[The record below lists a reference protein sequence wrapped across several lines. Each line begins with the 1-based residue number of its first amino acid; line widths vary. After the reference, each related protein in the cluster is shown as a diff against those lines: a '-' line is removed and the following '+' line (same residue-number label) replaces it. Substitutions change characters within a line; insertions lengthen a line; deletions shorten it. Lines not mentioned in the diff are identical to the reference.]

1 MNNVYIYDSS
11 QIHVYETEDLGS
23 ITDVATTVVD
33 HGVKMFDYIVQD
45 GTPGVIHD
53 TLIVPVGQ
61 DYIVNEV
68 TGSIDYEDVWITE
81 TTYPVSGNINFSGG
95 EENSAA
101 VVFVATAEPI
111 VLRERAIVVTKQ
123 AWTGSGSLFEIGSG
137 LERMVAPY
145 IGGSGTLRIS
155 GAADSSETNSY
166 NLDSIIAYGSDA
178 DYGLVIAAVGSSHDY
193 GQVTGIVTE
202 GETDNGTVVDLGGSN
217 PFGLFTFAGRS
228 DTPNITKGYSGSGS
242 LRLRGSVDEA
252 LDEPFNQIY
261 IVGRNIATGQFVRRD
276 VIGLRFHGGN
286 PEAFARVG
294 YQGSGSLFG
303 FSGGEEAKVYD
314 YTTESAVTLSTP
326 QDYGDILTSAI
337 NNENYGQVAG
347 IVTEGEFD
355 NGSIVIG
362 GYTKAT
368 EGSFSFSG
376 ISQSVRNRHHIGSG
390 SISIAKHIDSYGEGQ
405 SSDIAF
411 LPHYRSRGGITIA
424 NHVIPDAFARTHVG
438 SGSLFEIGQKDERA
452 TFTYGI
458 GSVAVSVTVPEIVLA
473 PWNGTSAYTGSNIS
487 AVASGNGI
495 GQSGGFNS
503 STTTYWRFT
512 GQGSSNTY
520 GSNPRILTL
529 GQLDLTNYNEFEF
542 TAIAGTSSNGGE
554 NCDTDEDL
562 EISYSTDGGTT
573 YTQIT
578 VLDAEDARFTGST
591 FGLVTLDIPEAAKT
605 SGVILKFCQEKHS
618 GSAYDQWGIEYVKLL
633 ESTTVSSGPGQVY
646 DTIDSVDQGTV
657 DHGTGITED
666 YGTVTTPFTNG
677 IVDYG
682 QLNPGLFKFG
692 DIKISGGDSA
702 HANPRSYR
710 GAIER
715 VTESV
720 IPPIT
725 ILPDDLVNVSSY
737 NTVFDDVNVRNA
749 GTGTGSAG
757 GFNIGRHLAFEG
769 GSTTN
774 NVRSITFEIDT
785 REFDQIA
792 ITVIR
797 GNDSNGGNA
806 PESNEDL
813 KLFYSPD
820 PAYNN
825 GNFLQYGNIL
835 AYNSADGVTAPV
847 RKVFNISGSFYNNP
861 NQRFRIVQGNADSTA
876 DNYAITQIEFLSTA
890 GLTPVTPFDIQP
902 TSFSLGGSADIQIQ
916 EPPTQIY
923 RYGLT
928 QNQTS
933 KGEFFKIGGGMS
945 DIKVVKGSWVGSGA
959 LFNSGAL
966 IERTTFDYN
975 DFSIATVETPIDN
988 GQITSS
994 GSAADYG
1001 QITEYGL
1008 GETDF
1013 GQVGILQTTQ
1023 PFGKL
1028 YELSG
1033 GDIAHSNPV
1042 AYLGSTA
1049 RISITG
1055 GYSNLKFV
1063 SQAGEST
1070 ALFEIRN
1077 APGGEGNT
1085 YANVKPFIGSGS
1097 LFHIGDRLESKTY
1110 SYTTASIAPTDQQ
1123 YDNGSV
1129 TSASTT
1135 NEDYGLI
1142 TNLFDPGLA
1151 EDYGDVS
1158 NIIGDENPF
1167 GLYHIYGSADEQYFP
1182 TFNWNRQ
1189 SPPIRIFNDQ
1199 QDPADFRFRPH
1210 WRTDT
1215 TTTNPPRISNGP
1227 GGEFHTYAQVRP
1239 FIGSGRLFGLGDKFE
1254 SATFRYTTESIVV
1267 IETPVDHGGLDNP
1280 DPVTLSAAELTNLQY
1295 TTDGDV
1301 VLSQTGNGSGSGGG
1315 FAIGEHLRF
1324 ASGSGSRWFTFTY
1337 DTALY
1342 NQIEITGIKGNGSN
1356 GGEEP
1361 DSGEDLI
1368 LQYLDGGGSW
1378 VTIDTIIAENDTS
1391 FNTLKTAVI
1400 ALPQAAQSNNQ
1411 AFRLYQ
1417 EGASGS
1423 QYDHYGISS
1432 IKFLVYIGGGFL
1444 TEDYGQIADIVSGG
1458 EVDNGQVGI
1467 TQTTES
1473 ATGLYKFS
1481 GNGVPQFLRGPYV
1494 VKDGLIKIYKGKSAP
1509 TDFRFMPHWRS
1520 RPYEQGK
1527 LTGIAE
1533 TPRARDFVGAGRL
1546 FGLGDKFE
1554 SATFR
1559 YTTESIVVVEQPE
1572 DYGLITSNATQN
1584 LDFGD
1589 VSSAITPDGEVD
1601 FGQVVITQT
1610 TQSATGLYKFSGESK
1625 DQFFRGPYVA
1635 KEGFIRFYKGQSA
1648 DTDFRFMPHWRGVPD
1663 EQFKVSGSAE
1673 TPRGRDFV
1681 GTGSLF
1687 NIGDKIEKKVYNYTT
1702 ESIEVVQPS
1711 DDWGSI
1717 TTSGGTLDYG
1727 DVGSAV
1733 TPGGEFDFGQVVIT
1747 QTTQSATGLFRFSGE
1762 GAEVKSSTPPAER
1775 FEISISGSAI
1785 ERVTSGDDENTIL
1798 FNFTGSLT
1806 ESFSKGL
1813 YNGSGSLFEIGQKD
1827 ERVVFHYN
1835 TSSIGD
1841 SFGSDD
1847 RGSITTTP
1855 ITNVDNGLIA
1865 DETVPP
1871 TIDYGFNIDVP
1882 GSERPLGQLFEITG
1896 ADSGH
1901 KQTFSEFSSG
1911 SLFGASGAAEAAV
1924 WQTPEE
1930 TFLLKMR
1937 GGAVEKHVEN
1947 WVGSGLIKYPE
1958 DTPLAPNAAVRFRP
1972 HWRGAPD
1979 HSPKILGTA
1988 DAAFK
1993 GAYVSKGVFS
2003 RMYTHDKGEEW
2014 LRYRPSPRYVN
2025 SIYGKIGGSAFV
2037 NGDGGTRKISV
2048 FGYYGDDRDPGTSG
2062 SLFGIGGAAES
2073 RGITPPLEDTVI
2085 FTLNGTAAS
2094 KFNPHWRGRPDGS
2107 PRLSGTPELQLL
2119 FNIFTNPEGE
2129 RFNVYGD
2136 AVPVRTIKY
2145 DGSGTLFTAGSSAEV
2160 VGFNPDIETRA
2171 FKFSGEPI
2179 VRIRVILFGGGSM
2192 FGFGSGAESTTIA
2205 VPEST
2210 VLFVPSGAAVP
2221 VITLNYDGSGTEVI
2235 SGTATEKRTASHVGD
2250 GSLFGTGGAA
2260 EAVAVSEAEST
2271 ALFIPSG
2278 GDQNSFTRIKQG
2290 SGSATINGN
2299 AVPVITLNF
2308 SGSGSLFSLGGS
2320 SEVTTVSEESTGL
2333 FEFNGTAEP
2342 VIRTRGFAGSGSLFS
2357 IGGGEE
2363 VAAVAEESTG
2373 LFTISGDAEAPFT
2386 RTKVGSGTTFISG
2399 VKEESFSKGNYDG
2412 EGSFSAFGGAA
2423 EIVGFDPAEETFL
2436 YEFTGNATATRTR
2449 GFAGSGTA
2457 TVLNETVIPVIT
2469 LNYFGDGSL
2478 TTFGGAAESRT
2489 VDVENTTLFEFR
2501 NGATESFTKGNYD
2514 AEGSATVSGEASD
2527 IKLTFGNEVFAYVS
2541 ASGNADESKTDD
2553 YVGSGSLFSVVS
2565 TTIARTIDY
2574 DETSVG
2580 AQGEVVST
2588 SLFRISGEN
2597 PGSVTRITQPTTAE
2611 FRTQGEAISK
2621 VILFSPPRTY
2631 STII

>member
-11 QIHVYETEDLGS
+11 QIHVYETEDFGS
-23 ITDVATTVVD
+23 ITDVAATVVD

-45 GTPGVIHD
+45 GTPGVVNGD
-53 TLIVPVGQ
+53 FIVPVGQ

-68 TGSIDYEDVWITE
+68 TGYIDYEDVWITE
-81 TTYPVSGNINFSGG
+81 TLYPVSGNINFSGG
-95 EENSAA
+95 EENSATI
-101 VVFVATAEPI
+101 VFVATAEPI
-111 VLRERAIVVTKQ
+111 ILRERAIVIRKQ
-123 AWTGSGSLFEIGSG
+123 AWIGSGSLFEIGSG

-145 IGGSGTLRIS
+145 IGGSGTLPSIKYG
-155 GAADSSETNSY
+155 GAGNDSTTSIY
-166 NLDSIIAYGSDA
+166 NEDAVITYGSDV
-178 DYGLVIAAVGSSHDY
+178 DYGSVSTAVGSSNEY
-193 GQVTGIVTE
+193 GQITGIVTG
-202 GETDNGTVVDLGGSN
+202 GETDNGNIVDFGGSN
-217 PFGLFTFAGRS
+217 PFGLF
-228 DTPNITKGYSGSGS
+228 NIKGIDVLSNSFRAYSGSGS

-261 IVGRNIATGQFVRRD
+261 IVGRDVATGQFIRRD

-294 YQGSGSLFG
+294 YQGSGVLFG
-303 FSGGEEAKVYD
+303 FNSGDEAKVYD
-314 YTTESAVTLSTP
+314 YTTESAVTLEPVADNGSVT
-326 QDYGDILTSAI
+326 TSHI
-337 NNENYGQVAG
+337 DDEDYGQVTG
-347 IVTEGEFD
+347 IVTGGELD
-355 NGSIVIG
+355 NGSITIKQ
-362 GYTKAT
+362 TTRAA
-368 EGSFSFSG
+368 EGFFSVSG
-376 ISQSVRNRHHIGSG
+376 IAQSVRNRHHVGSG

-411 LPHYRSRGGITIA
+411 LPHYRSRGGITLA
-424 NHVIPDAFARTHVG
+424 NHIIPDAFGRIYTG

-452 TFTYGI
+452 VFSYKV
-458 GSVAVSVTVPEIVLA
+458 GSIPVTVTVPEIVLA

-487 AVASGNGI
+487 AVASGNGS
-495 GQSGGFNS
+495 GSSGGFNS

-512 GQGSSNTY
+512 GQGSSNNA
-520 GSNPRILTL
+520 GANPRILTL
-529 GQLDLTNYNEFEF
+529 GQLDLTNYNQFEF

-554 NCDTDEDL
+554 NCDPDEDL
-562 EISYSTDGGTT
+562 QLWYSTNGGFSYT
-573 YTQIT
+573 YIT
-578 VLDAEDARFTGST
+578 KFDAEDVRFTGST
-591 FGLVTLDIPEAAKT
+591 FSLVTVDIPEAAKT
-605 SGVILKFCQEKHS
+605 SNVVLKFQQDKHS
-618 GSAYDQWGIEYVKLL
+618 GSAFDQWGIEYVKLL
-633 ESTTVSSGPGQVY
+633 ESTTVSSGSGQVY

-657 DHGTGITED
+657 DQSAGTNED
-666 YGTVTTPFTNG
+666 YGTITEPFTNG
-677 IVDYG
+677 IQDYG
-682 QLNPGLFKFG
+682 QLIPGFFKFG
-692 DIKISGGDSA
+692 
-702 HANPRSYR
+702 
-710 GAIER
+710 
-715 VTESV
+715 
-720 IPPIT
+720 
-725 ILPDDLVNVSSY
+725 
-737 NTVFDDVNVRNA
+737 
-749 GTGTGSAG
+749 
-757 GFNIGRHLAFEG
+757 NI
-769 GSTTN
+769 
-774 NVRSITFEIDT
+774 
-785 REFDQIA
+785 
-792 ITVIR
+792 
-797 GNDSNGGNA
+797 
-806 PESNEDL
+806 
-813 KLFYSPD
+813 
-820 PAYNN
+820 
-825 GNFLQYGNIL
+825 
-835 AYNSADGVTAPV
+835 
-847 RKVFNISGSFYNNP
+847 NISGRASIPFKASYHGSGVLNP
-861 NQRFRIVQGNADSTA
+861 TGGRATVQFA
-876 DNYAITQIEFLSTA
+876 
-890 GLTPVTPFDIQP
+890 
-902 TSFSLGGSADIQIQ
+902 
-916 EPPTQIY
+916 EPAVQVY
-923 RYGLT
+923 SYGLI

-933 KGEFFKIGGGMS
+933 KGEFFKIVGGMS
-945 DIKVVKGSWVGSGA
+945 PIITVKGTYYTSGT
-959 LFNSGAL
+959 LFSSGGG
-966 IERTTFDYN
+966 IESTVFDYN
-975 DFSIATVETPIDN
+975 DSSIATVETPIDN

-994 GSAADYG
+994 SGSIADYG

-1013 GQVGILQTTQ
+1013 GQVGIFQTTK

-1077 APGGEGNT
+1077 GLGGEGNT

-1110 SYTTASIAPTDQQ
+1110 SYTTSSIQESKQ
-1123 YDNGSV
+1123 YEDRGIVSDPATV
-1129 TSASTT
+1129 FEDHGIEVIT
-1135 NEDYGLI
+1135 NEY
-1142 TNLFDPGLA
+1142 DPSLS

-1158 NIIGDENPF
+1158 DIIGDENPF
-1167 GLYHIYGSADEQYFP
+1167 GLYRIYGAAEEQYFP

-1227 GGEFHTYAQVRP
+1227 GGEFHTYAQARP
-1239 FIGSGRLFGLGDKFE
+1239 FIGGGRLFGLGDKFE

-1267 IETPVDHGGLDNP
+1267 IETPVDYGGLDNA
-1280 DPVTLSAAELTNLQY
+1280 DPVTLSASELTNLQY
-1295 TTDGDV
+1295 STDGDV
-1301 VLSQTGNGSGSGGG
+1301 VLSQNGNGSGSGGG
-1315 FAIGEHLRF
+1315 FAIGEHIRF
-1324 ASGSGSRWFTFTY
+1324 ASGSGSRWFRFTY

-1391 FNTLKTAVI
+1391 FNTLSTVVI
-1400 ALPQAAQSNNQ
+1400 AIPQAAQNNGQ

-1417 EGASGS
+1417 VSASGS
-1423 QYDHYGISS
+1423 PYDHYGISS
-1432 IKFLVYIGGGFL
+1432 IKFAETSSGGSL
-1444 TEDYGQIADIVSGG
+1444 TEDYGQITDVLSGG
-1458 EVDNGQVGI
+1458 EFDYGQVGI

-1473 ATGLYKFS
+1473 ATGLYQLS
-1481 GNGVPQFLRGPYV
+1481 GKGFAQFLRGPYV
-1494 VKDGLIKIYKGKSAP
+1494 AKDGIIKIYKGKSAP

-1533 TPRARDFVGAGRL
+1533 TSRSRDFVGAGRL
-1546 FGLGDKFE
+1546 FNLGDKFE
-1554 SATFR
+1554 RATWNYNSGSVEVFETPENYGSITDSA
-1559 YTTESIVVVEQPE
+1559 QNNL
-1572 DYGLITSNATQN
+1572 DYGQIDQLQTG
-1584 LDFGD
+1584 GD
-1589 VSSAITPDGEVD
+1589 IDN
-1601 FGQVVITQT
+1601 GQVGITQT
-1610 TQSATGLYKFSGESK
+1610 TYPLTGLFSFTGAST

-1648 DTDFRFMPHWRGVPD
+1648 ATDFRFMPHWRGVPD

-1687 NIGDKIEKKVYNYTT
+1687 KIGDKIEKKVYNYTT
-1702 ESIEVVQPS
+1702 ESIEVVESAQ
-1711 DDWGSI
+1711 DFGSI
-1717 TTSGGTLDYG
+1717 TTTAGTVEDYG
-1727 DVGSAV
+1727 TVGGNS
-1733 TPGGEFDFGQVVIT
+1733 TGDIDYGQVNIT
-1747 QTTQSATGLFRFSGE
+1747 HTTQPFGLFRFSGE

-1813 YNGSGSLFEIGQKD
+1813 YSGSGSLFHIGD
-1827 ERVVFHYN
+1827 RIERRTYHYN
-1835 TSSIGD
+1835 TSSVVAGTTD
-1841 SFGSDD
+1841 EDLGTVGSTHSTAEDY
-1847 RGSITTTP
+1847 GSV
-1855 ITNVDNGLIA
+1855 TNAYL
-1865 DETVPP
+1865 PP
-1871 TIDYGFNIDVP
+1871 TIDHGDLVILP
-1882 GSERPLGQLFEITG
+1882 GKENPFGLFRIAG
-1896 ADSGH
+1896 GDSGH
-1901 KQTFSEFSSG
+1901 KQTFAGDFGG
-1911 SLFGASGAAEAAV
+1911 SLFTAGSSAEV
-1924 WQTPEE
+1924 VGFNPPEE
-1930 TFLLKMR
+1930 TFLF
-1937 GGAVEKHVEN
+1937 GFSGAAVEKHVEN
-1947 WVGSGLIKYPE
+1947 YVGSGFIKYPE

-1988 DAAFK
+1988 VSAFK

-2129 RFNVYGD
+2129 KFNVYGD
-2136 AVPVRTIKY
+2136 AVPVRTINY

-2271 ALFIPSG
+2271 ALFVPSG
-2278 GDQNSFTRIKQG
+2278 GDQNSFTRTKQG
-2290 SGSATINGN
+2290 SGSAAINGN

-2308 SGSGSLFSLGGS
+2308 SGSGSLFSIGGAAES
-2320 SEVTTVSEESTGL
+2320 ATVAEESTGL

-2363 VAAVAEESTG
+2363 IATVAEESTG
-2373 LFTISGDAEAPFT
+2373 LFTVSGKAQAPFA
-2386 RTKVGSGTTFISG
+2386 RTKIGSGTTFVSG
-2399 VKEESFSKGNYDG
+2399 DSENRATRIYAG
-2412 EGSFSAFGGAA
+2412 EGQLSTFGGGA
-2423 EIVGFDPAEETFL
+2423 EVVGFNPAEETVL
-2436 YEFTGNATATRTR
+2436 YEFGGTAEPVIRTR
-2449 GFAGSGTA
+2449 GFNASGSASVSGEA
-2457 TVLNETVIPVIT
+2457 VPVIT
-2469 LNYFGDGSL
+2469 LNFIGSGNL
-2478 TTFGGAAESRT
+2478 TTFGGGAESRT
-2489 VDVENTTLFEFR
+2489 IDVENTTLFETR
-2501 NGATESFTKGNYD
+2501 GGATESFTKGNYD
-2514 AEGSATVSGEASD
+2514 TEGSTKVSGEATD

-2611 FRTQGEAISK
+2611 FRVGGVSDNK

>member
-11 QIHVYETEDLGS
+11 QIHVYETEDFGS
-23 ITDVATTVVD
+23 ITDVAATVVD

-45 GTPGVIHD
+45 GTPGVIND

-155 GAADSSETNSY
+155 GAADSSETSSY
-166 NLDSIIAYGSDA
+166 NLDSIITYGSDA
-178 DYGLVIAAVGSSHDY
+178 DYGLVVAAVGSSHDY

-261 IVGRNIATGQFVRRD
+261 IVGRDVATGQFVRRD

-326 QDYGDILTSAI
+326 QDYGDILTSAT

-347 IVTEGEFD
+347 IITEGEFD

-424 NHVIPDAFARTHVG
+424 NHVIPDAFARIHIG

-452 TFTYGI
+452 VFSYKV
-458 GSVAVSVTVPEIVLA
+458 GSIPVTAEEILLA

-487 AVASGNGI
+487 AVASGNGS

-512 GQGSSNTY
+512 GQSSSNTS
-520 GSNPRILTL
+520 GTNPRILTL
-529 GQLDLTNYNEFEF
+529 GQLDLTNYNQFEF
-542 TAIAGTSSNGGE
+542 TTIAGTSNNGGE
-554 NCDTDEDL
+554 NCDAAEDL
-562 EISYSTDGGTT
+562 KISYSTDNGTT

-591 FGLVTLDIPEAAKT
+591 FSLVTLDIPEAAKT
-605 SGVILKFCQEKHS
+605 SNVILKFHQEKHS
-618 GSAYDQWGIEYVKLL
+618 GSAFDQWGIEYVKVL
-633 ESTTVSSGPGQVY
+633 ESTSVGPGQVY
-646 DTIDSVDQGTV
+646 DTIDSVDQGSV
-657 DHGTGITED
+657 DQSAGSNED
-666 YGTVTTPFTNG
+666 YGTVTEPFTNG
-677 IVDYG
+677 IQDYG
-682 QLNPGLFKFG
+682 QLNPGFFKFG
-692 DIKISGGDSA
+692 NLNITGGDSA
-702 HANPRSYR
+702 HANPRAYR
-710 GAIER
+710 G
-715 VTESV
+715 
-720 IPPIT
+720 
-725 ILPDDLVNVSSY
+725 
-737 NTVFDDVNVRNA
+737 
-749 GTGTGSAG
+749 
-757 GFNIGRHLAFEG
+757 
-769 GSTTN
+769 
-774 NVRSITFEIDT
+774 
-785 REFDQIA
+785 
-792 ITVIR
+792 
-797 GNDSNGGNA
+797 
-806 PESNEDL
+806 
-813 KLFYSPD
+813 
-820 PAYNN
+820 
-825 GNFLQYGNIL
+825 
-835 AYNSADGVTAPV
+835 DGVLNT
-847 RKVFNISGSFYNNP
+847 SGAAT
-861 NQRFRIVQGNADSTA
+861 V
-876 DNYAITQIEFLSTA
+876 L
-890 GLTPVTPFDIQP
+890 FDEP
-902 TSFSLGGSADIQIQ
+902 SAQVYI
-916 EPPTQIY
+916 
-923 RYGLT
+923 YGLT

-933 KGEFFKIGGGMS
+933 KGEFFKIVGGMS
-945 DIKVVKGSWVGSGA
+945 PIITVKGTYNTSGT
-959 LFNSGAL
+959 LFSSGGG
-966 IERTTFDYN
+966 IESTVFDYN
-975 DFSIATVETPIDN
+975 ESSIVELGTPVDN

-994 GSAADYG
+994 GSSTDYG
-1001 QITEYGL
+1001 QVTEYGL

-1070 ALFEIRN
+1070 SLFEIRN
-1077 APGGEGNT
+1077 GLGGEGNT

-1135 NEDYGLI
+1135 NEDYGSI

-1167 GLYHIYGSADEQYFP
+1167 GLYRIYGSADEQYFP

-1239 FIGSGRLFGLGDKFE
+1239 FIGGGRLFGLGDKFE

-1301 VLSQTGNGSGSGGG
+1301 VLSQNGTGTSSGGG

-1337 DTALY
+1337 DALLY

-1368 LQYLDGGGSW
+1368 LQYLDGGGNW

-1391 FNTLKTAVI
+1391 FNTLNTAVI

-1494 VKDGLIKIYKGKSAP
+1494 AKDGLIKIYKGKSAP

-1687 NIGDKIEKKVYNYTT
+1687 HIGDKIEKKVYNYTT

-1727 DVGSAV
+1727 DVGSAI

-1747 QTTQSATGLFRFSGE
+1747 QTTQSATGLLRFSGE

-1785 ERVTSGDDENTIL
+1785 EKVTSGDDENTIL
-1798 FNFTGSLT
+1798 FNFTGALT
-1806 ESFSKGL
+1806 ESFSKGN
-1813 YNGSGSLFEIGQKD
+1813 YAGSGSLFHIGD
-1827 ERVVFHYN
+1827 RIERRTYHYN
-1835 TSSIGD
+1835 TSSVVLGTTYE
-1841 SFGSDD
+1841 DD
-1847 RGSITTTP
+1847 GTIVSTHSTTE
-1855 ITNVDNGLIA
+1855 DYGLIA
-1865 DETVPP
+1865 NDTVPP
-1871 TIDYGFNIDVP
+1871 TTDYGDLVILP
-1882 GSERPLGQLFEITG
+1882 GDENPFGLFRIAG
-1896 ADSGH
+1896 GDSGH
-1901 KQTFSEFSSG
+1901 KQTFAGDFGG
-1911 SLFGASGAAEAAV
+1911 SLFTAGSSAEV
-1924 WQTPEE
+1924 VGFNPPEE
-1930 TFLLKMR
+1930 TFLF
-1937 GGAVEKHVEN
+1937 GFSGAAVEKHVEN
-1947 WVGSGLIKYPE
+1947 YVGSGLIKYPE

-1988 DAAFK
+1988 DSAFK

-2107 PRLSGTPELQLL
+2107 PRLYGTPELQLL

-2235 SGTATEKRTASHVGD
+2235 SGTATEKRTASHAGD

-2271 ALFIPSG
+2271 ALFVPSG

-2386 RTKVGSGTTFISG
+2386 RTKVGSGTTFVSG

-2501 NGATESFTKGNYD
+2501 NGATESFSKGNYD

-2580 AQGEVVST
+2580 AQGEVIST

>member
-101 VVFVATAEPI
+101 VVFVAIAEPI

-166 NLDSIIAYGSDA
+166 NLDSIITYGSDA
-178 DYGLVIAAVGSSHDY
+178 DYGLVVAAVGSSHDY

-424 NHVIPDAFARTHVG
+424 NHVIPDAFARIHIG

-452 TFTYGI
+452 TFTYGLATE
-458 GSVAVSVTVPEIVLA
+458 VNAPEIYFDYNDNNNTVL
-473 PWNGTSAYTGSNIS
+473 NLDTGNTDITIS
-487 AVASGNGI
+487 TSGNGS

-503 STTTYWRFT
+503 SSQSYWHFV
-512 GQGSSNTY
+512 GQGSSNTS
-520 GSNPRILTL
+520 GQDPRKLVFRP
-529 GQLDLTNYNEFEF
+529 LDLTHYTEFEISL
-542 TAIAGTSSNGGE
+542 IAGTSSNGGE
-554 NCDTDEDL
+554 NCDADEDL
-562 EISYSTDGGTT
+562 LISYSVDNGST
-573 YTQIT
+573 YTLFET
-578 VLDAEDARFTGST
+578 FDAEDSELTGST
-591 FGLVTLDIPEAAKT
+591 FGLKTVNIPEEAQR
-605 SGVILKFCQEKHS
+605 SGVVLKIHQEKHS
-618 GSAYDQWGIEYVKLL
+618 GSNYDQWGVEYIKFLGST
-633 ESTTVSSGPGQVY
+633 STTGGQVY
-646 DTIDSVDQGTV
+646 ETIDPVNHGSVDQSSGTN
-657 DHGTGITED
+657 ED
-666 YGTVTTPFTNG
+666 YGTVTEPFTNG
-677 IVDYG
+677 IQDYG
-682 QLNPGLFKFG
+682 QLRPEFFKFG
-692 DIKISGGDSA
+692 NLNITGGDSA
-702 HANPRSYR
+702 HANPRAHH
-710 GAIER
+710 G
-715 VTESV
+715 
-720 IPPIT
+720 
-725 ILPDDLVNVSSY
+725 
-737 NTVFDDVNVRNA
+737 
-749 GTGTGSAG
+749 
-757 GFNIGRHLAFEG
+757 
-769 GSTTN
+769 
-774 NVRSITFEIDT
+774 
-785 REFDQIA
+785 
-792 ITVIR
+792 
-797 GNDSNGGNA
+797 
-806 PESNEDL
+806 
-813 KLFYSPD
+813 
-820 PAYNN
+820 
-825 GNFLQYGNIL
+825 
-835 AYNSADGVTAPV
+835 DGVL
-847 RKVFNISGSFYNNP
+847 NISGAATVLFDEP
-861 NQRFRIVQGNADSTA
+861 STQV
-876 DNYAITQIEFLSTA
+876 YT
-890 GLTPVTPFDIQP
+890 
-902 TSFSLGGSADIQIQ
+902 
-916 EPPTQIY
+916 
-923 RYGLT
+923 YGLT

-933 KGEFFKIGGGMS
+933 KGEFLKFGGGMS
-945 DIKVVKGSWVGSGA
+945 SIITVKGTYYTSGT
-959 LFNSGAL
+959 LFSSGGG
-966 IERTTFDYN
+966 IESTVFDYN
-975 DFSIATVETPIDN
+975 ESSIVELGTPVDN

-994 GSAADYG
+994 GSTTDYG
-1001 QITEYGL
+1001 QVTEYGL

-1013 GQVGILQTTQ
+1013 GQVAILQTIQ

-1142 TNLFDPGLA
+1142 TNLFDSGLA

-1167 GLYHIYGSADEQYFP
+1167 GLYRIYGSADEQYFP

-1239 FIGSGRLFGLGDKFE
+1239 FIGNGRLFGLGDKFE

-1267 IETPVDHGGLDNP
+1267 VENP
-1280 DPVTLSAAELTNLQY
+1280 
-1295 TTDGDV
+1295 
-1301 VLSQTGNGSGSGGG
+1301 
-1315 FAIGEHLRF
+1315 
-1324 ASGSGSRWFTFTY
+1324 
-1337 DTALY
+1337 
-1342 NQIEITGIKGNGSN
+1342 
-1356 GGEEP
+1356 
-1361 DSGEDLI
+1361 
-1368 LQYLDGGGSW
+1368 
-1378 VTIDTIIAENDTS
+1378 
-1391 FNTLKTAVI
+1391 
-1400 ALPQAAQSNNQ
+1400 
-1411 AFRLYQ
+1411 
-1417 EGASGS
+1417 
-1423 QYDHYGISS
+1423 
-1432 IKFLVYIGGGFL
+1432 
-1444 TEDYGQIADIVSGG
+1444 EDYGLITSTPTQNLEYGTISSAITPGG
-1458 EVDNGQVGI
+1458 EFDNGQVGI

-1473 ATGLYKFS
+1473 LTGLYKFS
-1481 GNGVPQFLRGPYV
+1481 GESKDQFLRGPYV

-1509 TDFRFMPHWRS
+1509 NDFRFMPHWRS

-1635 KEGFIRFYKGQSA
+1635 KKGFIRFYKGQSA

-1785 ERVTSGDDENTIL
+1785 EKVTSGDDENTIL
-1798 FNFTGSLT
+1798 FNFTGSLA

-1855 ITNVDNGLIA
+1855 TTNVDNGLIA

-2037 NGDGGTRKISV
+2037 NGDGETRKISV

-2094 KFNPHWRGRPDGS
+2094 KFNPHWRGVPDGS
-2107 PRLSGTPELQLL
+2107 PRLYGTPELQLL

-2129 RFNVYGD
+2129 RINVYGD
-2136 AVPVRTIKY
+2136 AVPVRTINY

-2299 AVPVITLNF
+2299 AVPVVTLNF
-2308 SGSGSLFSLGGS
+2308 NGSGSLFSLGGS
-2320 SEVTTVSEESTGL
+2320 SEITTVSEESTGL

-2342 VIRTRGFAGSGSLFS
+2342 VIRTRGFAGSGSLFAV
-2357 IGGGEE
+2357 GNGAE
-2363 VAAVAEESTG
+2363 VASVSEESTG
-2373 LFTISGDAEAPFT
+2373 LFTISGDAEAPFV

-2501 NGATESFTKGNYD
+2501 NGATESFSKGNYD

-2611 FRTQGEAISK
+2611 FRTQGESISK

>member
-11 QIHVYETEDLGS
+11 QIHVYETEDFGS
-23 ITDVATTVVD
+23 ITDVAATVVD

-45 GTPGVIHD
+45 GTPGVVNGD
-53 TLIVPVGQ
+53 FIVPVGQ

-68 TGSIDYEDVWITE
+68 TGYIDYEDVWITE
-81 TTYPVSGNINFSGG
+81 TLYPVSGNINFSGG
-95 EENSAA
+95 EENSATI
-101 VVFVATAEPI
+101 VFVATAEPI
-111 VLRERAIVVTKQ
+111 ILRERAIVIRKQ
-123 AWTGSGSLFEIGSG
+123 AWIGSGSLFEIGSG

-145 IGGSGTLRIS
+145 IGGSGTLPSIKYG
-155 GAADSSETNSY
+155 GAGNDSTTSIY
-166 NLDSIIAYGSDA
+166 NEDAVITYGSDV
-178 DYGLVIAAVGSSHDY
+178 DYGSVSTAVGSSNEY
-193 GQVTGIVTE
+193 GQITGIVTG
-202 GETDNGTVVDLGGSN
+202 GETDNGNIVDFGGSN
-217 PFGLFTFAGRS
+217 PFGLF
-228 DTPNITKGYSGSGS
+228 NIKGIDVLSNSFRAYSGSGS

-261 IVGRNIATGQFVRRD
+261 IVGRDVATGQFIRRD

-294 YQGSGSLFG
+294 YQGSGVLFG
-303 FSGGEEAKVYD
+303 FNSGDEAKVYD
-314 YTTESAVTLSTP
+314 YTTESAVTLEPVADNGSVT
-326 QDYGDILTSAI
+326 TSHI
-337 NNENYGQVAG
+337 DDEDYGQVTG
-347 IVTEGEFD
+347 IVTGGELD
-355 NGSIVIG
+355 NGSITIKQ
-362 GYTKAT
+362 TTRAA
-368 EGSFSFSG
+368 EGFFSVSG
-376 ISQSVRNRHHIGSG
+376 IAQSVRNRHHVGSG

-411 LPHYRSRGGITIA
+411 LPHYRSRGGITLA
-424 NHVIPDAFARTHVG
+424 NHIIPDAFGRIYTG

-452 TFTYGI
+452 VFSYKV
-458 GSVAVSVTVPEIVLA
+458 GSIPVTVTVPEIVLA

-487 AVASGNGI
+487 AVASGNGS
-495 GQSGGFNS
+495 GSSGGFNS

-512 GQGSSNTY
+512 GQGSSNNA
-520 GSNPRILTL
+520 GANPRILTL
-529 GQLDLTNYNEFEF
+529 GQLDLTNYNQFEF

-554 NCDTDEDL
+554 NCDPDEDL
-562 EISYSTDGGTT
+562 QLWYSTNGGFSYT
-573 YTQIT
+573 YIT
-578 VLDAEDARFTGST
+578 KFDAEDVRFTGST
-591 FGLVTLDIPEAAKT
+591 FSLVTVDIPEAAKT
-605 SGVILKFCQEKHS
+605 SNVVLKFQQDKHS
-618 GSAYDQWGIEYVKLL
+618 GSAFDQWGIEYVKLL
-633 ESTTVSSGPGQVY
+633 ESTTVSSGSGQVY

-657 DHGTGITED
+657 DQSAGTNED
-666 YGTVTTPFTNG
+666 YGTITEPFTNG
-677 IVDYG
+677 IQDYG
-682 QLNPGLFKFG
+682 QLIPGFFKFG
-692 DIKISGGDSA
+692 
-702 HANPRSYR
+702 
-710 GAIER
+710 
-715 VTESV
+715 
-720 IPPIT
+720 
-725 ILPDDLVNVSSY
+725 
-737 NTVFDDVNVRNA
+737 
-749 GTGTGSAG
+749 
-757 GFNIGRHLAFEG
+757 NI
-769 GSTTN
+769 
-774 NVRSITFEIDT
+774 
-785 REFDQIA
+785 
-792 ITVIR
+792 
-797 GNDSNGGNA
+797 
-806 PESNEDL
+806 
-813 KLFYSPD
+813 
-820 PAYNN
+820 
-825 GNFLQYGNIL
+825 
-835 AYNSADGVTAPV
+835 
-847 RKVFNISGSFYNNP
+847 NISGRASIPFKASYHGSGVLNP
-861 NQRFRIVQGNADSTA
+861 TGGRATVQFA
-876 DNYAITQIEFLSTA
+876 
-890 GLTPVTPFDIQP
+890 
-902 TSFSLGGSADIQIQ
+902 
-916 EPPTQIY
+916 EPAVQVY
-923 RYGLT
+923 SYGLI

-933 KGEFFKIGGGMS
+933 KGEFFKIVGGMS
-945 DIKVVKGSWVGSGA
+945 PIITVKGTYYTSGT
-959 LFNSGAL
+959 LFSSGGG
-966 IERTTFDYN
+966 IESTVFDYN
-975 DFSIATVETPIDN
+975 DSSIATVETPIDN

-994 GSAADYG
+994 SGSIADYG

-1013 GQVGILQTTQ
+1013 GQVGIFQTTK

-1077 APGGEGNT
+1077 GLGGEGNT

-1110 SYTTASIAPTDQQ
+1110 SYTTSSIQESKQ
-1123 YDNGSV
+1123 YEDRGIVSDPATV
-1129 TSASTT
+1129 FEDHGIEVIT
-1135 NEDYGLI
+1135 NEY
-1142 TNLFDPGLA
+1142 DPSLS

-1158 NIIGDENPF
+1158 DIIGDENPF
-1167 GLYHIYGSADEQYFP
+1167 GLYRIYGAAEEQYFP

-1227 GGEFHTYAQVRP
+1227 GGEFHTYAQARP
-1239 FIGSGRLFGLGDKFE
+1239 FIGGGRLFGLGDKFE

-1267 IETPVDHGGLDNP
+1267 IETPVDYGGLDNA
-1280 DPVTLSAAELTNLQY
+1280 DPVTLSASELTNLQY
-1295 TTDGDV
+1295 STDGDV
-1301 VLSQTGNGSGSGGG
+1301 VLSQNGNGSGSGGG
-1315 FAIGEHLRF
+1315 FAIGEHIRF
-1324 ASGSGSRWFTFTY
+1324 ASGSGSRWFRFTY

-1391 FNTLKTAVI
+1391 FNTLSTVVI
-1400 ALPQAAQSNNQ
+1400 AIPQAAQNNGQ

-1417 EGASGS
+1417 VSASGS
-1423 QYDHYGISS
+1423 PYDHYGISS
-1432 IKFLVYIGGGFL
+1432 IKFAETSSGGSL
-1444 TEDYGQIADIVSGG
+1444 TEDYGQITDVLSGG
-1458 EVDNGQVGI
+1458 EFDYGQVGI

-1473 ATGLYKFS
+1473 ATGLYQLS
-1481 GNGVPQFLRGPYV
+1481 GKGFAQFLRGPYV
-1494 VKDGLIKIYKGKSAP
+1494 AKDGIIKIYKGKSAP

-1533 TPRARDFVGAGRL
+1533 TSRSRDFVGAGRL
-1546 FGLGDKFE
+1546 FNLGDKFE
-1554 SATFR
+1554 RATWNYNSGSVEVFETPENYGSITDSA
-1559 YTTESIVVVEQPE
+1559 QNNL
-1572 DYGLITSNATQN
+1572 DYGQIDQLQTG
-1584 LDFGD
+1584 GD
-1589 VSSAITPDGEVD
+1589 IDN
-1601 FGQVVITQT
+1601 GQVGITQT
-1610 TQSATGLYKFSGESK
+1610 TYPLTGLFSFTGAST

-1648 DTDFRFMPHWRGVPD
+1648 ATDFRFMPHWRGVPD

-1687 NIGDKIEKKVYNYTT
+1687 KIGDKIEKKVYNYTT
-1702 ESIEVVQPS
+1702 ESIEVVESAQ
-1711 DDWGSI
+1711 DFGSI
-1717 TTSGGTLDYG
+1717 TTTAGTVEDYG
-1727 DVGSAV
+1727 TVGGNS
-1733 TPGGEFDFGQVVIT
+1733 TGDIDYGQVNIT
-1747 QTTQSATGLFRFSGE
+1747 HTTQPFGLFRFSGE

-1813 YNGSGSLFEIGQKD
+1813 YSGSGSLFHIGD
-1827 ERVVFHYN
+1827 RIERRTYHYN
-1835 TSSIGD
+1835 TSSVVAGTTD
-1841 SFGSDD
+1841 EDLGTVGSTHSTAEDY
-1847 RGSITTTP
+1847 GSV
-1855 ITNVDNGLIA
+1855 TNAYL
-1865 DETVPP
+1865 PP
-1871 TIDYGFNIDVP
+1871 TIDHGDLVILP
-1882 GSERPLGQLFEITG
+1882 GKENPFGLFRIAG
-1896 ADSGH
+1896 GDSGH
-1901 KQTFSEFSSG
+1901 KQTFAGDFGG
-1911 SLFGASGAAEAAV
+1911 SLFTAGSSAEV
-1924 WQTPEE
+1924 VGFNPPEE
-1930 TFLLKMR
+1930 TFLF
-1937 GGAVEKHVEN
+1937 GFSGAAVEKHVEN
-1947 WVGSGLIKYPE
+1947 YVGSGFIKYPE

-1988 DAAFK
+1988 VSAFK

-2107 PRLSGTPELQLL
+2107 PRLYGTPELQLL

-2129 RFNVYGD
+2129 KFNVYGD
-2136 AVPVRTIKY
+2136 AVPVRTINY

-2271 ALFIPSG
+2271 ALFVPSG
-2278 GDQNSFTRIKQG
+2278 GDQNSFTRTKQG
-2290 SGSATINGN
+2290 SGSAAINGN

-2308 SGSGSLFSLGGS
+2308 SGSGSLFSIGGAAES
-2320 SEVTTVSEESTGL
+2320 ATVAEESTGL

-2363 VAAVAEESTG
+2363 IATVAEESTG
-2373 LFTISGDAEAPFT
+2373 LFTVSGKAQAPFA
-2386 RTKVGSGTTFISG
+2386 RTKIGSGTTFVSG
-2399 VKEESFSKGNYDG
+2399 DSKNRATRIYAG
-2412 EGSFSAFGGAA
+2412 EGQLSTFGGGA
-2423 EIVGFDPAEETFL
+2423 EVVGFNPAEETVL
-2436 YEFTGNATATRTR
+2436 YEFGGTAEPVIRTR
-2449 GFAGSGTA
+2449 GFNASGSASVSGEA
-2457 TVLNETVIPVIT
+2457 VPVIT
-2469 LNYFGDGSL
+2469 LNFIGSGNL
-2478 TTFGGAAESRT
+2478 TTFGGGAESRT
-2489 VDVENTTLFEFR
+2489 IDVENTTLFETR
-2501 NGATESFTKGNYD
+2501 GGATESFTKGNYD
-2514 AEGSATVSGEASD
+2514 TEGSTKVSGEATD

-2611 FRTQGEAISK
+2611 FRVGGVSDNK

>member
-11 QIHVYETEDLGS
+11 QIHVYETEDFGS
-23 ITDVATTVVD
+23 ITDVAATVVD

-45 GTPGVIHD
+45 GTPGVVNGD
-53 TLIVPVGQ
+53 FIVPVGQ

-68 TGSIDYEDVWITE
+68 TGYIDYEDVWITE
-81 TTYPVSGNINFSGG
+81 TLYPVSGNINFSGG
-95 EENSAA
+95 EENSATI
-101 VVFVATAEPI
+101 VFVATAEPI
-111 VLRERAIVVTKQ
+111 ILRERAIVIRKQ
-123 AWTGSGSLFEIGSG
+123 AWIGSGSLFEIGSG

-145 IGGSGTLRIS
+145 IGGSGTLPSIKYG
-155 GAADSSETNSY
+155 GAGNDSTTSIY
-166 NLDSIIAYGSDA
+166 NEDAVITYGSDV
-178 DYGLVIAAVGSSHDY
+178 DYGSVSTAVGSSNEY
-193 GQVTGIVTE
+193 GQITGIVTG
-202 GETDNGTVVDLGGSN
+202 GETDNGNIVDFGGSN
-217 PFGLFTFAGRS
+217 PFGLF
-228 DTPNITKGYSGSGS
+228 NIKGIDVLSNSFRAYSGSGS

-261 IVGRNIATGQFVRRD
+261 IVGRDVATGQFIRRD

-294 YQGSGSLFG
+294 YQGSGVLFG
-303 FSGGEEAKVYD
+303 FNSGDEAKVYD
-314 YTTESAVTLSTP
+314 YTTESAVTLEPVADNGSVT
-326 QDYGDILTSAI
+326 TSHI
-337 NNENYGQVAG
+337 DDEDYGQVTG
-347 IVTEGEFD
+347 IVTGGELD
-355 NGSIVIG
+355 NGSITIKQ
-362 GYTKAT
+362 TTRAA
-368 EGSFSFSG
+368 EGFFSVSG
-376 ISQSVRNRHHIGSG
+376 IAQSVRNRHHVGSG

-411 LPHYRSRGGITIA
+411 LPHYRSRGGITLA
-424 NHVIPDAFARTHVG
+424 NHIIPDAFGRIYTG

-452 TFTYGI
+452 VFSYKV
-458 GSVAVSVTVPEIVLA
+458 GSIPVTVTVPEIVLA

-487 AVASGNGI
+487 AVASGNGS
-495 GQSGGFNS
+495 GSSGGFNS

-512 GQGSSNTY
+512 GQGSSNNA
-520 GSNPRILTL
+520 GANPRILTL
-529 GQLDLTNYNEFEF
+529 GQLDLTNYNQFEF

-554 NCDTDEDL
+554 NCDPDEDL
-562 EISYSTDGGTT
+562 QLWYSTNGGFSYT
-573 YTQIT
+573 YIT
-578 VLDAEDARFTGST
+578 KFDAEDVRFTGST
-591 FGLVTLDIPEAAKT
+591 FSLVTVDIPEAAKT
-605 SGVILKFCQEKHS
+605 SNVVLKFQQDKHS
-618 GSAYDQWGIEYVKLL
+618 GSAFDQWGIEYVKLL
-633 ESTTVSSGPGQVY
+633 ESTTVSSGSGQVY

-657 DHGTGITED
+657 DQSAGTNED
-666 YGTVTTPFTNG
+666 YGTITEPFTNG
-677 IVDYG
+677 IQDYG
-682 QLNPGLFKFG
+682 QLIPGFFKFG
-692 DIKISGGDSA
+692 
-702 HANPRSYR
+702 
-710 GAIER
+710 
-715 VTESV
+715 
-720 IPPIT
+720 
-725 ILPDDLVNVSSY
+725 
-737 NTVFDDVNVRNA
+737 
-749 GTGTGSAG
+749 
-757 GFNIGRHLAFEG
+757 NI
-769 GSTTN
+769 
-774 NVRSITFEIDT
+774 
-785 REFDQIA
+785 
-792 ITVIR
+792 
-797 GNDSNGGNA
+797 
-806 PESNEDL
+806 
-813 KLFYSPD
+813 
-820 PAYNN
+820 
-825 GNFLQYGNIL
+825 
-835 AYNSADGVTAPV
+835 
-847 RKVFNISGSFYNNP
+847 NISGRASIPFKASYHGSGVLNP
-861 NQRFRIVQGNADSTA
+861 TGGRATVQFA
-876 DNYAITQIEFLSTA
+876 
-890 GLTPVTPFDIQP
+890 
-902 TSFSLGGSADIQIQ
+902 
-916 EPPTQIY
+916 EPAVQVY
-923 RYGLT
+923 SYGLI

-933 KGEFFKIGGGMS
+933 KGEFFKIVGGMS
-945 DIKVVKGSWVGSGA
+945 PIITVKGTYYTSGT
-959 LFNSGAL
+959 LFSSGGG
-966 IERTTFDYN
+966 IESTVFDYN
-975 DFSIATVETPIDN
+975 DSSIATVETPIDN

-994 GSAADYG
+994 SGSIADYG

-1013 GQVGILQTTQ
+1013 GQVGIFQTTK

-1077 APGGEGNT
+1077 GLGGEGNT

-1110 SYTTASIAPTDQQ
+1110 SYTTSSIQESKQ
-1123 YDNGSV
+1123 YEDRGIVSDPATV
-1129 TSASTT
+1129 FEDHGIEVIT
-1135 NEDYGLI
+1135 NEY
-1142 TNLFDPGLA
+1142 DPSLS

-1158 NIIGDENPF
+1158 DIIGDENPF
-1167 GLYHIYGSADEQYFP
+1167 GLYRIYGAAEEQYFP

-1227 GGEFHTYAQVRP
+1227 GGEFHTYAQARP
-1239 FIGSGRLFGLGDKFE
+1239 FIGGGRLFGLGDKFE

-1267 IETPVDHGGLDNP
+1267 IETPVDYGGLDNA
-1280 DPVTLSAAELTNLQY
+1280 DPVTLSASELTNLQY
-1295 TTDGDV
+1295 STDGDV
-1301 VLSQTGNGSGSGGG
+1301 VLSQNGNGSGSGGG
-1315 FAIGEHLRF
+1315 FAIGEHIRF
-1324 ASGSGSRWFTFTY
+1324 ASGSGSRWFRFTY

-1391 FNTLKTAVI
+1391 FNTLSTVVI
-1400 ALPQAAQSNNQ
+1400 AIPQAAQNNGQ

-1417 EGASGS
+1417 VSASGS
-1423 QYDHYGISS
+1423 PYDHYGISS
-1432 IKFLVYIGGGFL
+1432 IKFAETSSGGSL
-1444 TEDYGQIADIVSGG
+1444 TEDYGQITDVLSGG
-1458 EVDNGQVGI
+1458 EFDYGQVGI

-1473 ATGLYKFS
+1473 ATGLYQLS
-1481 GNGVPQFLRGPYV
+1481 GKGFAQFLRGPYV
-1494 VKDGLIKIYKGKSAP
+1494 AKDGIIKIYKGKSAP

-1533 TPRARDFVGAGRL
+1533 TSRSRDFVGAGRL
-1546 FGLGDKFE
+1546 FNLGDKFE
-1554 SATFR
+1554 RATWNYNSGSVEVFETPENYGSITDSA
-1559 YTTESIVVVEQPE
+1559 QNNL
-1572 DYGLITSNATQN
+1572 DYGQIDQLQTG
-1584 LDFGD
+1584 GD
-1589 VSSAITPDGEVD
+1589 IDN
-1601 FGQVVITQT
+1601 GQVGITQT
-1610 TQSATGLYKFSGESK
+1610 TYPLTGLFSFTGAST

-1648 DTDFRFMPHWRGVPD
+1648 ATDFRFMPHWRGVPD

-1687 NIGDKIEKKVYNYTT
+1687 KIGDKIEKKVYNYTT
-1702 ESIEVVQPS
+1702 ESIEVVESAQ
-1711 DDWGSI
+1711 DFGSI
-1717 TTSGGTLDYG
+1717 TTTAGTVEDYG
-1727 DVGSAV
+1727 TVGGNS
-1733 TPGGEFDFGQVVIT
+1733 TGDIDYGQVNIT
-1747 QTTQSATGLFRFSGE
+1747 HTTQPFGLFRFSGE

-1813 YNGSGSLFEIGQKD
+1813 YSGSGSLFHIGD
-1827 ERVVFHYN
+1827 RIERRTYHYN
-1835 TSSIGD
+1835 TSSVVAGTTD
-1841 SFGSDD
+1841 EDLGTVGSTHSTAEDY
-1847 RGSITTTP
+1847 GSV
-1855 ITNVDNGLIA
+1855 TNAYL
-1865 DETVPP
+1865 PP
-1871 TIDYGFNIDVP
+1871 TIDHGDLVILP
-1882 GSERPLGQLFEITG
+1882 GKENPFGLFRIAG
-1896 ADSGH
+1896 GDSGH
-1901 KQTFSEFSSG
+1901 KQTFAGDFGG
-1911 SLFGASGAAEAAV
+1911 SLFTAGSSAEV
-1924 WQTPEE
+1924 VGFNPPEE
-1930 TFLLKMR
+1930 TFLF
-1937 GGAVEKHVEN
+1937 GFSGAAVEKHVEN
-1947 WVGSGLIKYPE
+1947 YVGSGFIKYPE

-1988 DAAFK
+1988 VSAFK

-2129 RFNVYGD
+2129 KFNVYGD
-2136 AVPVRTIKY
+2136 AVPVRTINY

-2271 ALFIPSG
+2271 ALFVPSG
-2278 GDQNSFTRIKQG
+2278 GDQNSFTRTKQG
-2290 SGSATINGN
+2290 SGSAAINGN

-2308 SGSGSLFSLGGS
+2308 SGSGSLFSIGGAAES
-2320 SEVTTVSEESTGL
+2320 ATVAEESTGL

-2363 VAAVAEESTG
+2363 IATVAEESTG
-2373 LFTISGDAEAPFT
+2373 LFTVSGKAQAPFA
-2386 RTKVGSGTTFISG
+2386 RTKIGSGTTFVSG
-2399 VKEESFSKGNYDG
+2399 DSKNRATRIYAG
-2412 EGSFSAFGGAA
+2412 EGQLSTFGGGA
-2423 EIVGFDPAEETFL
+2423 EVVGFNPAEETVL
-2436 YEFTGNATATRTR
+2436 YEFGGTAEPVIRTR
-2449 GFAGSGTA
+2449 GFNASGSASVSGEA
-2457 TVLNETVIPVIT
+2457 VPVIT
-2469 LNYFGDGSL
+2469 LNFIGSGNL
-2478 TTFGGAAESRT
+2478 TTFGGGAESRT
-2489 VDVENTTLFEFR
+2489 IDVENTTLFETR
-2501 NGATESFTKGNYD
+2501 GGATESFTKGNYD
-2514 AEGSATVSGEASD
+2514 TEGSTKVSGEATD

-2611 FRTQGEAISK
+2611 FRVGGVSDNK

>member
-101 VVFVATAEPI
+101 VVFVAIAEPI

-166 NLDSIIAYGSDA
+166 NLDSIITYGSDA
-178 DYGLVIAAVGSSHDY
+178 DYGLVVAAVGSSHDY

-424 NHVIPDAFARTHVG
+424 NHVIPDAFARIHIG

-452 TFTYGI
+452 TFTYGLATE
-458 GSVAVSVTVPEIVLA
+458 VNAPEIYFDYNDNNNTVL
-473 PWNGTSAYTGSNIS
+473 NLDTGNTDITIS
-487 AVASGNGI
+487 TSGNGS

-503 STTTYWRFT
+503 SSQSYWHFV
-512 GQGSSNTY
+512 GQGSSNTS
-520 GSNPRILTL
+520 GQDPRKLVFRP
-529 GQLDLTNYNEFEF
+529 LDLTHYTEFEISL
-542 TAIAGTSSNGGE
+542 IAGTSSNGGE

-562 EISYSTDGGTT
+562 LISYSVDNGST
-573 YTQIT
+573 YTLFET
-578 VLDAEDARFTGST
+578 FDAEDSELTGST
-591 FGLVTLDIPEAAKT
+591 FGLKTVNIPEEAQR
-605 SGVILKFCQEKHS
+605 SGVVLKIHQEKHS
-618 GSAYDQWGIEYVKLL
+618 GSNYDQWGVEYIKFLGST
-633 ESTTVSSGPGQVY
+633 STTGGQVY
-646 DTIDSVDQGTV
+646 ETIDPVNHGSVDQSSGTN
-657 DHGTGITED
+657 ED
-666 YGTVTTPFTNG
+666 YGTVTEPFTNG
-677 IVDYG
+677 IQDYG
-682 QLNPGLFKFG
+682 QLRPEFFKFG
-692 DIKISGGDSA
+692 NLNITGGDSA
-702 HANPRSYR
+702 HANPRAHH
-710 GAIER
+710 G
-715 VTESV
+715 
-720 IPPIT
+720 
-725 ILPDDLVNVSSY
+725 
-737 NTVFDDVNVRNA
+737 
-749 GTGTGSAG
+749 
-757 GFNIGRHLAFEG
+757 
-769 GSTTN
+769 
-774 NVRSITFEIDT
+774 
-785 REFDQIA
+785 
-792 ITVIR
+792 
-797 GNDSNGGNA
+797 
-806 PESNEDL
+806 
-813 KLFYSPD
+813 
-820 PAYNN
+820 
-825 GNFLQYGNIL
+825 
-835 AYNSADGVTAPV
+835 DGVL
-847 RKVFNISGSFYNNP
+847 NISGVATVLFDEPS
-861 NQRFRIVQGNADSTA
+861 VQVYT
-876 DNYAITQIEFLSTA
+876 
-890 GLTPVTPFDIQP
+890 
-902 TSFSLGGSADIQIQ
+902 
-916 EPPTQIY
+916 
-923 RYGLT
+923 YGLT

-933 KGEFFKIGGGMS
+933 KGEFLKFGGGMS
-945 DIKVVKGSWVGSGA
+945 PIITVKGTYYTSGT
-959 LFNSGAL
+959 LFSSGGG
-966 IERTTFDYN
+966 IESTVFDYN
-975 DFSIATVETPIDN
+975 ESSILELGTPVDN

-994 GSAADYG
+994 GSTTDYG
-1001 QITEYGL
+1001 QVTEYGL

-1013 GQVGILQTTQ
+1013 GQVAILQTTQ

-1142 TNLFDPGLA
+1142 TNLFDSGLA

-1167 GLYHIYGSADEQYFP
+1167 GLYRIYGSADEQYFP

-1239 FIGSGRLFGLGDKFE
+1239 FIGNGRLFGLGDKFE

-1267 IETPVDHGGLDNP
+1267 VENP
-1280 DPVTLSAAELTNLQY
+1280 
-1295 TTDGDV
+1295 
-1301 VLSQTGNGSGSGGG
+1301 
-1315 FAIGEHLRF
+1315 
-1324 ASGSGSRWFTFTY
+1324 
-1337 DTALY
+1337 
-1342 NQIEITGIKGNGSN
+1342 
-1356 GGEEP
+1356 
-1361 DSGEDLI
+1361 
-1368 LQYLDGGGSW
+1368 
-1378 VTIDTIIAENDTS
+1378 
-1391 FNTLKTAVI
+1391 
-1400 ALPQAAQSNNQ
+1400 
-1411 AFRLYQ
+1411 
-1417 EGASGS
+1417 
-1423 QYDHYGISS
+1423 
-1432 IKFLVYIGGGFL
+1432 
-1444 TEDYGQIADIVSGG
+1444 EDYGLISSTPTQNLEYGTISSAITPGG
-1458 EVDNGQVGI
+1458 EFDNGQVGI

-1473 ATGLYKFS
+1473 LTGLYKFS
-1481 GNGVPQFLRGPYV
+1481 GESKDQFLRGPYV

-1635 KEGFIRFYKGQSA
+1635 KKGFIRFYKGQSA

-1785 ERVTSGDDENTIL
+1785 EKVTSGDDENTIL
-1798 FNFTGSLT
+1798 FNFTGSLA

-1855 ITNVDNGLIA
+1855 TTNVDNGLIA

-1901 KQTFSEFSSG
+1901 KQTFTEFSSG
-1911 SLFGASGAAEAAV
+1911 SLFGASGAAESFVA
-1924 WQTPEE
+1924 QTPEE

-2107 PRLSGTPELQLL
+2107 PRLYGTPELQLL

-2136 AVPVRTIKY
+2136 AVPVRTINY

-2299 AVPVITLNF
+2299 AVPVVTLNF
-2308 SGSGSLFSLGGS
+2308 NGSGSLFSLGGS
-2320 SEVTTVSEESTGL
+2320 SEITTVSEESTGL

-2342 VIRTRGFAGSGSLFS
+2342 VIRTRGFAGSGSLFAV
-2357 IGGGEE
+2357 GNGAE
-2363 VAAVAEESTG
+2363 VASVSEESTG
-2373 LFTISGDAEAPFT
+2373 LFTISGDAEAPFV

-2501 NGATESFTKGNYD
+2501 NGATESFSKGNYD

-2611 FRTQGEAISK
+2611 FRTQGESISK

>member
-11 QIHVYETEDLGS
+11 QIHVYETEDFGS
-23 ITDVATTVVD
+23 ITDVAATVVD

-45 GTPGVIHD
+45 GTPGVVNGD
-53 TLIVPVGQ
+53 FIVPVGQ

-68 TGSIDYEDVWITE
+68 TGYIDYEDVWITE
-81 TTYPVSGNINFSGG
+81 TLYPVSGNINFSGG
-95 EENSAA
+95 EENSATI
-101 VVFVATAEPI
+101 VFVATAEPI
-111 VLRERAIVVTKQ
+111 ILRERAIVIRKQ
-123 AWTGSGSLFEIGSG
+123 AWIGSGSLFEIGSG

-145 IGGSGTLRIS
+145 IGGSGTLPSIKYG
-155 GAADSSETNSY
+155 GAGNDSTTSIY
-166 NLDSIIAYGSDA
+166 NEDAVITYGSDV
-178 DYGLVIAAVGSSHDY
+178 DYGSVSTAVGSSNEY
-193 GQVTGIVTE
+193 GQITGIVTG
-202 GETDNGTVVDLGGSN
+202 GETDNGNIVDFGGSN
-217 PFGLFTFAGRS
+217 PFGLF
-228 DTPNITKGYSGSGS
+228 NIKGIDVLSNSFRAYSGSGS

-261 IVGRNIATGQFVRRD
+261 IVGRDVATGQFIRRD

-294 YQGSGSLFG
+294 YQGSGVLFG
-303 FSGGEEAKVYD
+303 FNSGDEAKVYD
-314 YTTESAVTLSTP
+314 YTTESAVTLEPVADNGSVT
-326 QDYGDILTSAI
+326 TSHI
-337 NNENYGQVAG
+337 DDEDYGQVTG
-347 IVTEGEFD
+347 IVTGGELD
-355 NGSIVIG
+355 NGSITIKQ
-362 GYTKAT
+362 TTRAA
-368 EGSFSFSG
+368 EGFFSVSG
-376 ISQSVRNRHHIGSG
+376 IAQSVRNRHHVGSG

-411 LPHYRSRGGITIA
+411 LPHYRSRGGITLA
-424 NHVIPDAFARTHVG
+424 NHIIPDAFGRIYTG

-452 TFTYGI
+452 VFSYKV
-458 GSVAVSVTVPEIVLA
+458 GSIPVTVTVPEIVLA

-487 AVASGNGI
+487 AVASGNGV

-503 STTTYWRFT
+503 STTTYWKFT
-512 GQGSSNTY
+512 GQGSSNNA
-520 GSNPRILTL
+520 GANPRILTL
-529 GQLDLTNYNEFEF
+529 GQLDLTNYNQFEF

-554 NCDTDEDL
+554 NCDPDEDL
-562 EISYSTDGGTT
+562 QLWYSTNGGFSYT
-573 YTQIT
+573 YIT
-578 VLDAEDARFTGST
+578 KFDAEDVRFTGST
-591 FGLVTLDIPEAAKT
+591 FSLVTVDIPEAAKT
-605 SGVILKFCQEKHS
+605 SNVVLKFQQDKHS
-618 GSAYDQWGIEYVKLL
+618 GSAFDQWGIEYVKLL
-633 ESTTVSSGPGQVY
+633 ESTTVSSGSGQVY

-657 DHGTGITED
+657 DQSAGTNED
-666 YGTVTTPFTNG
+666 YGTITEPFTNG
-677 IVDYG
+677 IQDYG
-682 QLNPGLFKFG
+682 QLIPGFFKFG
-692 DIKISGGDSA
+692 
-702 HANPRSYR
+702 
-710 GAIER
+710 
-715 VTESV
+715 
-720 IPPIT
+720 
-725 ILPDDLVNVSSY
+725 
-737 NTVFDDVNVRNA
+737 
-749 GTGTGSAG
+749 
-757 GFNIGRHLAFEG
+757 NI
-769 GSTTN
+769 
-774 NVRSITFEIDT
+774 
-785 REFDQIA
+785 
-792 ITVIR
+792 
-797 GNDSNGGNA
+797 
-806 PESNEDL
+806 
-813 KLFYSPD
+813 
-820 PAYNN
+820 
-825 GNFLQYGNIL
+825 
-835 AYNSADGVTAPV
+835 
-847 RKVFNISGSFYNNP
+847 NISGRASIPFKASYHGSGVLNP
-861 NQRFRIVQGNADSTA
+861 TGGRATVQFA
-876 DNYAITQIEFLSTA
+876 
-890 GLTPVTPFDIQP
+890 
-902 TSFSLGGSADIQIQ
+902 
-916 EPPTQIY
+916 EPAVQVY
-923 RYGLT
+923 SYGLI

-933 KGEFFKIGGGMS
+933 KGEFFKIVGGMS
-945 DIKVVKGSWVGSGA
+945 PIITVKGTYYTSGT
-959 LFNSGAL
+959 LFSSGGG
-966 IERTTFDYN
+966 IESTVFDYN
-975 DFSIATVETPIDN
+975 DSSIATVETPIDN

-994 GSAADYG
+994 SGSIADYG

-1013 GQVGILQTTQ
+1013 GQVGIFQTTK

-1077 APGGEGNT
+1077 GLGGEGNT

-1110 SYTTASIAPTDQQ
+1110 SYTTSSIQESKQ
-1123 YDNGSV
+1123 YEDRGIVSDPATV
-1129 TSASTT
+1129 FEDHGIEVIT
-1135 NEDYGLI
+1135 NEY
-1142 TNLFDPGLA
+1142 DPSLS

-1158 NIIGDENPF
+1158 DIIGDENPF
-1167 GLYHIYGSADEQYFP
+1167 GLYRIYGAAEEQYFP

-1227 GGEFHTYAQVRP
+1227 GGEFHTYAQARP
-1239 FIGSGRLFGLGDKFE
+1239 FIGGGRLFGLGDKFE

-1267 IETPVDHGGLDNP
+1267 IETPVDYGGLDNA
-1280 DPVTLSAAELTNLQY
+1280 DPVTLSASELTNLQY
-1295 TTDGDV
+1295 STDGDV
-1301 VLSQTGNGSGSGGG
+1301 VLSQNGNGSGSGGG
-1315 FAIGEHLRF
+1315 FAIGEHIRF
-1324 ASGSGSRWFTFTY
+1324 ASGSGSRWFRFTY

-1391 FNTLKTAVI
+1391 FNTLSTVVI
-1400 ALPQAAQSNNQ
+1400 AIPQAAQNNGQ

-1417 EGASGS
+1417 VSASGS
-1423 QYDHYGISS
+1423 PYDHYGISS
-1432 IKFLVYIGGGFL
+1432 IKFAETSSGGSL
-1444 TEDYGQIADIVSGG
+1444 TEDYGQITDVLSGG
-1458 EVDNGQVGI
+1458 EFDYGQVGI

-1473 ATGLYKFS
+1473 ATGLYQLS
-1481 GNGVPQFLRGPYV
+1481 GKGFAQFLRGPYV
-1494 VKDGLIKIYKGKSAP
+1494 AKDGIIKIYKGKSAP

-1533 TPRARDFVGAGRL
+1533 TSRSRDFVGAGRL
-1546 FGLGDKFE
+1546 FNLGDKFE
-1554 SATFR
+1554 RATWNYNSGSVEVFETPENYGSITDSA
-1559 YTTESIVVVEQPE
+1559 QNNL
-1572 DYGLITSNATQN
+1572 DYGQIDQLQTG
-1584 LDFGD
+1584 GD
-1589 VSSAITPDGEVD
+1589 IDN
-1601 FGQVVITQT
+1601 GQVGITQT
-1610 TQSATGLYKFSGESK
+1610 TYPLTGLFSFTGAST

-1648 DTDFRFMPHWRGVPD
+1648 ATDFRFMPHWRGVPD

-1687 NIGDKIEKKVYNYTT
+1687 KIGDKIEKKVYNYTT
-1702 ESIEVVQPS
+1702 ESIEVVESAQ
-1711 DDWGSI
+1711 DFGSI
-1717 TTSGGTLDYG
+1717 TTTAGTVEDYG
-1727 DVGSAV
+1727 TVGGNS
-1733 TPGGEFDFGQVVIT
+1733 TGDIDYGQVNIT
-1747 QTTQSATGLFRFSGE
+1747 HTTQPFGLFRFSGE

-1813 YNGSGSLFEIGQKD
+1813 YSGSGSLFHIGD
-1827 ERVVFHYN
+1827 RIERRTYHYN
-1835 TSSIGD
+1835 TSSVVAGTTD
-1841 SFGSDD
+1841 EDLGTVGSTHSTAEDY
-1847 RGSITTTP
+1847 GSV
-1855 ITNVDNGLIA
+1855 TNAYL
-1865 DETVPP
+1865 PP
-1871 TIDYGFNIDVP
+1871 TIDHGDLVILP
-1882 GSERPLGQLFEITG
+1882 GKENPFGLFRIAG
-1896 ADSGH
+1896 GDSGH
-1901 KQTFSEFSSG
+1901 KQTFAGDFGG
-1911 SLFGASGAAEAAV
+1911 SLFTAGSSAEV
-1924 WQTPEE
+1924 VGFNPPEE
-1930 TFLLKMR
+1930 TFLF
-1937 GGAVEKHVEN
+1937 GFSGAAVEKHVEN
-1947 WVGSGLIKYPE
+1947 YVGSGFIKYPE

-1988 DAAFK
+1988 VSAFK

-2129 RFNVYGD
+2129 KFNVYGD
-2136 AVPVRTIKY
+2136 AVPVRTINY

-2271 ALFIPSG
+2271 ALFVPSG
-2278 GDQNSFTRIKQG
+2278 GDQNSFTRTKQG
-2290 SGSATINGN
+2290 SGSAAINGN

-2308 SGSGSLFSLGGS
+2308 SGSGSLFSIGGAAES
-2320 SEVTTVSEESTGL
+2320 ATVAEESTGL

-2363 VAAVAEESTG
+2363 IATVAEESTG
-2373 LFTISGDAEAPFT
+2373 LFTVSGKAQAPFA
-2386 RTKVGSGTTFISG
+2386 RTKIGSGTTFVSG
-2399 VKEESFSKGNYDG
+2399 DSKNRATRIYAG
-2412 EGSFSAFGGAA
+2412 EGQLSTFGGGA
-2423 EIVGFDPAEETFL
+2423 EVVGFNPAEETVL
-2436 YEFTGNATATRTR
+2436 YEFGGTAEPVIRTR
-2449 GFAGSGTA
+2449 GFNASGSASVSGEA
-2457 TVLNETVIPVIT
+2457 VPVIT
-2469 LNYFGDGSL
+2469 LNFIGSGNL
-2478 TTFGGAAESRT
+2478 TTFGGGAESRT
-2489 VDVENTTLFEFR
+2489 IDVENTTLFETR
-2501 NGATESFTKGNYD
+2501 GGATESFTKGNYD
-2514 AEGSATVSGEASD
+2514 TEGSTKVSGEATD

-2611 FRTQGEAISK
+2611 FRVGGVSDNK

>member
-11 QIHVYETEDLGS
+11 QIHVYETEDFGS
-23 ITDVATTVVD
+23 ITDVAATVVD

-45 GTPGVIHD
+45 GTPGVVNGD
-53 TLIVPVGQ
+53 FIVPVGQ

-68 TGSIDYEDVWITE
+68 TGYIDYEDVWITE
-81 TTYPVSGNINFSGG
+81 TLYPVSGNINFSGG
-95 EENSAA
+95 EENSATI
-101 VVFVATAEPI
+101 VFVATAEPI
-111 VLRERAIVVTKQ
+111 ILRERAIVIRKQ
-123 AWTGSGSLFEIGSG
+123 AWIGSGSLFEIGSG

-145 IGGSGTLRIS
+145 IGGSGTLPSIKYG
-155 GAADSSETNSY
+155 GAGNDSTTSIY
-166 NLDSIIAYGSDA
+166 NEDAVITYGSDV
-178 DYGLVIAAVGSSHDY
+178 DYGSVSTAVGSSNEY
-193 GQVTGIVTE
+193 GQITGIVTG
-202 GETDNGTVVDLGGSN
+202 GETDNGNIVDFGGSN
-217 PFGLFTFAGRS
+217 PFGLF
-228 DTPNITKGYSGSGS
+228 NIKGIDVLSNSFRAYSGSGS

-261 IVGRNIATGQFVRRD
+261 IVGRDVATGQFIRRD

-294 YQGSGSLFG
+294 YQGSGVLFG
-303 FSGGEEAKVYD
+303 FNSGDEAKVYD
-314 YTTESAVTLSTP
+314 YTTESAVTLEPVADNGSVT
-326 QDYGDILTSAI
+326 TSHI
-337 NNENYGQVAG
+337 DDEDYGQVTG
-347 IVTEGEFD
+347 IVTGGELD
-355 NGSIVIG
+355 NGSITIKQ
-362 GYTKAT
+362 TTRAA
-368 EGSFSFSG
+368 EGFFSVSG
-376 ISQSVRNRHHIGSG
+376 IAQSVRNRHHVGSG

-411 LPHYRSRGGITIA
+411 LPHYRSRGGITLA
-424 NHVIPDAFARTHVG
+424 NHIIPDAFGRIYTG

-452 TFTYGI
+452 VFSYKV
-458 GSVAVSVTVPEIVLA
+458 GSIPVTVTVPEIVLA

-487 AVASGNGI
+487 AVASGNGS
-495 GQSGGFNS
+495 GSSGGFNS

-512 GQGSSNTY
+512 GQGSSNNA
-520 GSNPRILTL
+520 GANPRILTL
-529 GQLDLTNYNEFEF
+529 GQLDLTNYNQFEF

-554 NCDTDEDL
+554 NCDPDEDL
-562 EISYSTDGGTT
+562 QLWYSTNGGFSYT
-573 YTQIT
+573 YIT
-578 VLDAEDARFTGST
+578 KFDAEDVRFTGST
-591 FGLVTLDIPEAAKT
+591 FSLVTVDIPEAAKT
-605 SGVILKFCQEKHS
+605 SNVVLKFQQDKHS
-618 GSAYDQWGIEYVKLL
+618 GSAFDQWGIEYVKLL
-633 ESTTVSSGPGQVY
+633 ESTTVSSGSGQVY

-657 DHGTGITED
+657 DQSAGTNED
-666 YGTVTTPFTNG
+666 YGTITEPFTNG
-677 IVDYG
+677 IQDYG
-682 QLNPGLFKFG
+682 QLIPGFFKFG
-692 DIKISGGDSA
+692 
-702 HANPRSYR
+702 
-710 GAIER
+710 
-715 VTESV
+715 
-720 IPPIT
+720 
-725 ILPDDLVNVSSY
+725 
-737 NTVFDDVNVRNA
+737 
-749 GTGTGSAG
+749 
-757 GFNIGRHLAFEG
+757 NI
-769 GSTTN
+769 
-774 NVRSITFEIDT
+774 
-785 REFDQIA
+785 
-792 ITVIR
+792 
-797 GNDSNGGNA
+797 
-806 PESNEDL
+806 
-813 KLFYSPD
+813 
-820 PAYNN
+820 
-825 GNFLQYGNIL
+825 
-835 AYNSADGVTAPV
+835 
-847 RKVFNISGSFYNNP
+847 NISGRASIPFKASYHGSGVLNP
-861 NQRFRIVQGNADSTA
+861 TGGRATVQFA
-876 DNYAITQIEFLSTA
+876 
-890 GLTPVTPFDIQP
+890 
-902 TSFSLGGSADIQIQ
+902 
-916 EPPTQIY
+916 EPAVQVY
-923 RYGLT
+923 SYGLI

-933 KGEFFKIGGGMS
+933 KGEFFKIVGGMS
-945 DIKVVKGSWVGSGA
+945 PIITVKGTYYTSGT
-959 LFNSGAL
+959 LFSSGGG
-966 IERTTFDYN
+966 IESTVFDYN
-975 DFSIATVETPIDN
+975 DSSIATVETPIDN

-994 GSAADYG
+994 SGSIADYG

-1013 GQVGILQTTQ
+1013 GQVGIFQTTK

-1077 APGGEGNT
+1077 GLGGEGNT

-1110 SYTTASIAPTDQQ
+1110 SYTTSSIQESKQ
-1123 YDNGSV
+1123 YEDRGIVSDPATV
-1129 TSASTT
+1129 FEDHGIEVIT
-1135 NEDYGLI
+1135 NEY
-1142 TNLFDPGLA
+1142 DPSLS

-1158 NIIGDENPF
+1158 DIIGDENPF
-1167 GLYHIYGSADEQYFP
+1167 GLYRIYGAAEEQYFP

-1227 GGEFHTYAQVRP
+1227 GGEFHTYAQARP
-1239 FIGSGRLFGLGDKFE
+1239 FIGGGRLFGLGDKFE

-1267 IETPVDHGGLDNP
+1267 IETPVDYGGLDNA
-1280 DPVTLSAAELTNLQY
+1280 DPVTLSASELTNLQY
-1295 TTDGDV
+1295 STDGDV
-1301 VLSQTGNGSGSGGG
+1301 VLSQNGNGSGSGGG
-1315 FAIGEHLRF
+1315 FAIGEHIRF
-1324 ASGSGSRWFTFTY
+1324 ASGSGSRWFRFTY

-1391 FNTLKTAVI
+1391 FNTLSTVVI
-1400 ALPQAAQSNNQ
+1400 AIPQAAQNNGQ

-1417 EGASGS
+1417 VSASGS
-1423 QYDHYGISS
+1423 PYDHYGISS
-1432 IKFLVYIGGGFL
+1432 IKFAETSSGGSL
-1444 TEDYGQIADIVSGG
+1444 TEDYGQITDVLSGG
-1458 EVDNGQVGI
+1458 EFDYGQVGI

-1473 ATGLYKFS
+1473 ATGLYQLS
-1481 GNGVPQFLRGPYV
+1481 GKGFAQFLRGPYV
-1494 VKDGLIKIYKGKSAP
+1494 AKDGIIKIYKGKSAP

-1533 TPRARDFVGAGRL
+1533 TSRSRDFVGAGRL
-1546 FGLGDKFE
+1546 FNLGDKFE
-1554 SATFR
+1554 RATWNYNSGSVEVFETPENYGSITDSA
-1559 YTTESIVVVEQPE
+1559 QNNL
-1572 DYGLITSNATQN
+1572 DYGQIDQLQTG
-1584 LDFGD
+1584 GD
-1589 VSSAITPDGEVD
+1589 IDN
-1601 FGQVVITQT
+1601 GQVGITQT
-1610 TQSATGLYKFSGESK
+1610 TYPLTGLFSFTGAST

-1648 DTDFRFMPHWRGVPD
+1648 ATDFRFMPHWRGVPD

-1687 NIGDKIEKKVYNYTT
+1687 KIGDKIEKKVYNYTT
-1702 ESIEVVQPS
+1702 ESIEVVESAQ
-1711 DDWGSI
+1711 DFGSI
-1717 TTSGGTLDYG
+1717 TTTAGTVEDYG
-1727 DVGSAV
+1727 TVGGNS
-1733 TPGGEFDFGQVVIT
+1733 TGDIDYGQVNIT
-1747 QTTQSATGLFRFSGE
+1747 HTTQPFGLFRFSGE

-1813 YNGSGSLFEIGQKD
+1813 YSGSGSLFHIGD
-1827 ERVVFHYN
+1827 RIERRTYHYN
-1835 TSSIGD
+1835 TSSVVAGTTD
-1841 SFGSDD
+1841 EDLGTVGSTHSTAEDY
-1847 RGSITTTP
+1847 GSV
-1855 ITNVDNGLIA
+1855 TNAYL
-1865 DETVPP
+1865 PP
-1871 TIDYGFNIDVP
+1871 TIDHGDLVILP
-1882 GSERPLGQLFEITG
+1882 GKENPFGLFRIAG
-1896 ADSGH
+1896 GDSGH
-1901 KQTFSEFSSG
+1901 KQTFAGDFGG
-1911 SLFGASGAAEAAV
+1911 SLFTAGSSAEV
-1924 WQTPEE
+1924 VGFNPPEE
-1930 TFLLKMR
+1930 TFLF
-1937 GGAVEKHVEN
+1937 GFSGAAVEKHVEN
-1947 WVGSGLIKYPE
+1947 YVGSGFIKYPE

-1988 DAAFK
+1988 VSAFK

-2037 NGDGGTRKISV
+2037 NGDGGTRKINV
-2048 FGYYGDDRDPGTSG
+2048 YGYYGDDRDPGTSG

-2129 RFNVYGD
+2129 KFNVYGD
-2136 AVPVRTIKY
+2136 AVPVRTINY

-2271 ALFIPSG
+2271 ALFVPSG
-2278 GDQNSFTRIKQG
+2278 GDQNSFTRTKQG
-2290 SGSATINGN
+2290 SGSAAINGN

-2308 SGSGSLFSLGGS
+2308 SGSGSLFSIGGAAES
-2320 SEVTTVSEESTGL
+2320 ATVAEESTGL

-2363 VAAVAEESTG
+2363 IATVAEESTG
-2373 LFTISGDAEAPFT
+2373 LFTVSGKAQAPFA
-2386 RTKVGSGTTFISG
+2386 RTKIGSGTTFVSG
-2399 VKEESFSKGNYDG
+2399 DSKNRATRIYAG
-2412 EGSFSAFGGAA
+2412 EGQLSTFGGGA
-2423 EIVGFDPAEETFL
+2423 EVVGFNPAEETVL
-2436 YEFTGNATATRTR
+2436 YEFGGTAEPVIRTR
-2449 GFAGSGTA
+2449 GFNASGSASVSGEA
-2457 TVLNETVIPVIT
+2457 VPVIT
-2469 LNYFGDGSL
+2469 LNFIGSGNL
-2478 TTFGGAAESRT
+2478 TTFGGGAESRT
-2489 VDVENTTLFEFR
+2489 IDVENTTLFETR
-2501 NGATESFTKGNYD
+2501 GGATESFTKGNYD
-2514 AEGSATVSGEASD
+2514 TEGSTKVSGEATD

-2611 FRTQGEAISK
+2611 FRVGGVSDNK

>member
-101 VVFVATAEPI
+101 VVFVAIAEPI

-145 IGGSGTLRIS
+145 IGGSGALRIS

-166 NLDSIIAYGSDA
+166 NLDSIITYGSDA
-178 DYGLVIAAVGSSHDY
+178 DYGLVVAAVGSSHDY

-217 PFGLFTFAGRS
+217 PFGLFTFAGHS

-424 NHVIPDAFARTHVG
+424 NHVIPDAFARIHIG
-438 SGSLFEIGQKDERA
+438 SGSLFEIGQKDER
-452 TFTYGI
+452 TVFSYNVGLT
-458 GSVAVSVTVPEIVLA
+458 SVTVPEIVLA

-487 AVASGNGI
+487 AVASGNGS
-495 GQSGGFNS
+495 GSSGGFNS

-512 GQGSSNTY
+512 GQSQSNNA
-520 GSNPRILTL
+520 GANPRILTL
-529 GQLDLTNYNEFEF
+529 GQLDLTNYNQFEF
-542 TAIAGTSSNGGE
+542 TAIAGTSNNGGE
-554 NCDTDEDL
+554 NCDPDEDL
-562 EISYSTDGGTT
+562 KISYSTDNGTT

-591 FGLVTLDIPEAAKT
+591 FSLVTLDIPEAAKT
-605 SGVILKFCQEKHS
+605 SNVLLKFHQERHS
-618 GSAYDQWGIEYVKLL
+618 GSQYDQWGIEYVKLL
-633 ESTTVSSGPGQVY
+633 ENTTVGSGQVY

-657 DHGTGITED
+657 DQSAGVNED
-666 YGTVTTPFTNG
+666 YGTITIPFTNG
-677 IVDYG
+677 IQDYG
-682 QLNPGLFKFG
+682 QLNPASFKFG

-702 HANPRSYR
+702 HANPRAYR

-715 VTESV
+715 VTENA
-720 IPPIT
+720 ITPLT
-725 ILPDDLVNVSSY
+725 ILPDDFVNVSSY
-737 NTVFDDVNVRNA
+737 NAIFDDVNVRNA
-749 GTGTGSAG
+749 GTGTGSTS

-769 GSTTN
+769 GGAGN
-774 NVRSITFEIDT
+774 QARSLTFQVDAS
-785 REFDQIA
+785 EFDQMA

-797 GNDSNGGNA
+797 GNGTNGGNA
-806 PESNEDL
+806 PESGEHL
-813 KLFYSPD
+813 RLYYSPD
-820 PAYNN
+820 PAFNN
-825 GNFLQYGNIL
+825 GNFLQYGTIL
-835 AYNSADGVTAPV
+835 AHDSADGVTAPV
-847 RKVFNISGSFYNNP
+847 RIVLPLNSNLLTSST
-861 NQRFRIVQGNADSTA
+861 QRYRIVQLGPDGTA
-876 DNYAITQIEFLSTA
+876 DNYAITQIELLNSA
-890 GLTPVTPFDIQP
+890 GTSIVTPFDIQP
-902 TSFSLGGSADIQIQ
+902 TSFFLSGGRATVQFVEPSAQVY
-916 EPPTQIY
+916 T
-923 RYGLT
+923 YGLT

-933 KGEFFKIGGGMS
+933 KGEFLKFGGGMS
-945 DIKVVKGSWVGSGA
+945 PIITVKGTYYTSGT
-959 LFNSGAL
+959 LFSSGGG
-966 IERTTFDYN
+966 IESTVFDYN
-975 DFSIATVETPIDN
+975 ESSILELGTPVDN

-994 GSAADYG
+994 GSTTDYG
-1001 QITEYGL
+1001 QVTEYGL

-1013 GQVGILQTTQ
+1013 GQVAILQTTQ

-1142 TNLFDPGLA
+1142 TNLFDSGLA

-1167 GLYHIYGSADEQYFP
+1167 GLYRIYGSADEQYFP

-1267 IETPVDHGGLDNP
+1267 VENP
-1280 DPVTLSAAELTNLQY
+1280 
-1295 TTDGDV
+1295 
-1301 VLSQTGNGSGSGGG
+1301 
-1315 FAIGEHLRF
+1315 
-1324 ASGSGSRWFTFTY
+1324 
-1337 DTALY
+1337 
-1342 NQIEITGIKGNGSN
+1342 
-1356 GGEEP
+1356 
-1361 DSGEDLI
+1361 
-1368 LQYLDGGGSW
+1368 
-1378 VTIDTIIAENDTS
+1378 
-1391 FNTLKTAVI
+1391 
-1400 ALPQAAQSNNQ
+1400 
-1411 AFRLYQ
+1411 
-1417 EGASGS
+1417 
-1423 QYDHYGISS
+1423 
-1432 IKFLVYIGGGFL
+1432 
-1444 TEDYGQIADIVSGG
+1444 EDYGLITSTPTQNLEYGTISSAITPGG
-1458 EVDNGQVGI
+1458 EFDNGQIGI

-1473 ATGLYKFS
+1473 LTGLYKFS
-1481 GNGVPQFLRGPYV
+1481 GESKDQFLRGPYV

-1635 KEGFIRFYKGQSA
+1635 KKGFIRFYKGQSA

-1785 ERVTSGDDENTIL
+1785 EKVTSGDDENTIL
-1798 FNFTGSLT
+1798 FNFTGSLA

-1855 ITNVDNGLIA
+1855 TTNVDNGLIA

-1901 KQTFSEFSSG
+1901 KQTFTEFSSG
-1911 SLFGASGAAEAAV
+1911 SLFGASGAAESFVA
-1924 WQTPEE
+1924 QTPEE

-2107 PRLSGTPELQLL
+2107 PRLYGTPELQLL

-2136 AVPVRTIKY
+2136 AVPVRTINY

-2299 AVPVITLNF
+2299 AVPVVTLNF
-2308 SGSGSLFSLGGS
+2308 NGSGSLFSLGGS
-2320 SEVTTVSEESTGL
+2320 SEITTVSEESTGL

-2342 VIRTRGFAGSGSLFS
+2342 VIRTRGFAGSGSLFAV
-2357 IGGGEE
+2357 GNGAE
-2363 VAAVAEESTG
+2363 VASVSEESTG
-2373 LFTISGDAEAPFT
+2373 LFTISGDAEAPFV

-2501 NGATESFTKGNYD
+2501 NGATESFSKGNYD

-2611 FRTQGEAISK
+2611 FRTQGESISK